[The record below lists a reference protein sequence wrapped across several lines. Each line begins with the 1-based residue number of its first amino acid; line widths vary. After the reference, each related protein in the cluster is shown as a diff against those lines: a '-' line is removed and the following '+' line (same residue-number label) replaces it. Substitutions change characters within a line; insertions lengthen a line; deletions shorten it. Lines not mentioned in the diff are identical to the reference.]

1 MIFLLTAL
9 YLFISATFFLN
20 KVLEFGVVFNLG
32 EIIYFIV
39 LFIFYIVPSILYFL
53 KEKIFNVTCV
63 K

>member
-9 YLFISATFFLN
+9 CWFIIATFFLN
-20 KVLEFGVVFNLG
+20 DVLEFGVAFYLG
-32 EIIYFIV
+32 EMIYFIV

-53 KEKIFNVTCV
+53 KEKIFDVTCV